1 MKFRLNRF
9 WRNTMTVSA
18 FVAIAGSASAGG
30 PTYKIIV
37 NEFLRAGDLNTGNE
51 WAELV
56 LLEDM
61 SAAELNTYFLGDS
74 TSSTN
79 AKFAGYQFTGMEGIN
94 NTYCKGTIITV
105 AGDTGPASDTS
116 YNPAVNDWNIT
127 LKTSGTNLT
136 SNGSNG
142 DFAGT
147 DVVYVDTDGTN
158 GSAVLTA
165 NGFAI
170 NWDSSP
176 GPFGSNA
183 TFTLTNS
190 PANNTGVQLS
200 DIVDNAHLDG
210 SWASDV
216 AQASLT
222 PGVPNGGNNSSSIF
236 ALRDSLANIAS
247 GDVSLDEGNAGTTA
261 FVFTVT
267 RTNGCLGA
275 TVFYDVN
282 PTGANAADAA
292 DFGGSLPTGSVSF
305 NAGETSKDI
314 TVLVSGDTT
323 VENDE
328 TFILS
333 VFDGPLPPAP
343 VEGGGSLLLTTA
355 TGTILNDDVNNADIT
370 IDDVTQTEGNAG
382 TTTFDF
388 TVSITPGFTGDISVD
403 FATADNTAT
412 TADNDYVATSGT
424 VDFSSDNPG
433 VVTQTVSVTVNGD
446 TTVESDETFFVNLSN
461 VQGAAVIADSQGLG
475 TIQND
480 DVANISI
487 NDVTQTEDNAGT
499 STFNFTVSID
509 QSVTASVE
517 VNTANGTATAGSDY
531 TAIAGQVVNFT
542 SGGVTS
548 QTVSVTVNG
557 DVTIEPNETFFVN
570 LSNASGALIADN
582 QGQGTI
588 LNDDNVQAVL
598 SGTKSVSGDLVPGGT
613 ATYTIVLSNTGPN
626 PQNNNPG
633 DEMTDT
639 LPDGV
644 TFVSANATSGT
655 VSNVGNMV
663 SWNGSIPAAA
673 SVTITI
679 NTAISNSAVGQIDNQ
694 ATINF
699 DNDGDNSNESSA
711 LSNIAG
717 FFIPFVI
724 PSLTIYGIALL
735 MLLVVGFIF
744 VKQRKFNN

>member
-9 WRNTMTVSA
+9 WLNTMAVSA

-37 NEFLRAGDLNTGNE
+37 NEFLRAGNLTTTDE

-74 TSSTN
+74 TSSTA

-127 LKTSGTNLT
+127 LKTSGANLT

-158 GSAVLTA
+158 GNNVLTA

-170 NWDSSP
+170 NWDSTP
-176 GPFGSNA
+176 GTFGSNA

-190 PANNTGVQLS
+190 PANNTGAQLS

-210 SWASDV
+210 SWVSDV
-216 AQASLT
+216 LPGSLT
-222 PGVPNGGNNSSSIF
+222 PGLTNGFGNTTSIF
-236 ALRDSLANIAS
+236 ALRDSLANVAS

-261 FVFTVT
+261 FIFTVT

-275 TVFYDVN
+275 TVFYDVT

-305 NAGETSKDI
+305 NTGETSKDI
-314 TVLVSGDTT
+314 TVLVSGDTS

-328 TFILS
+328 TFLLS
-333 VFDGPLPPAP
+333 IYDAPIPASI
-343 VEGGGSLLLTTA
+343 EGGTNLLTSV

-388 TVSITPGFTGDISVD
+388 TVSITPGFAGDISVD
-403 FATADNTAT
+403 FTTADNTAT
-412 TADNDYVATSGT
+412 TANSDYVATSGT

-461 VQGAAVIADSQGLG
+461 VQGAAVISDSQGLG

-487 NDVTQTEDNAGT
+487 NDVTQTEGNAGT
-499 STFNFTVSID
+499 STFDFTVSID
-509 QSVTASVE
+509 QSVNASVE

-542 SGGVTS
+542 SGGATT

-582 QGQGTI
+582 QGLGTI
-588 LNDDNVQAVL
+588 QNDDNIQAIL
-598 SGTKSVSGDLVPGGT
+598 SGSKSVSGDLVPGGT
-613 ATYTIVLSNTGPN
+613 ATYTIVLNNTGPN
-626 PQNNNPG
+626 PQNDNPG
-633 DEMTDT
+633 DEMTDI
-639 LPDGV
+639 LPTGV

-655 VSNVGNMV
+655 VSNIGNTV
-663 SWNGSIPAAA
+663 SWNGSIPAAS
-673 SVTITI
+673 SVTVTI
-679 NTAISNSAVGQIDNQ
+679 NVSIDSSARGQIDNQ

-724 PSLTIYGIALL
+724 PSLSTYGITLL
-735 MLLVVGFIF
+735 MLMVIGLMFF
-744 VKQRKFNN
+744 RQNKTMN

>member
-1 MKFRLNRF
+1 MA
-9 WRNTMTVSA
+9 VSA

-37 NEFLRAGDLNTGNE
+37 NEFLRAGNLTTTDE

-74 TSSTN
+74 TSSTA

-127 LKTSGTNLT
+127 LKTSGANLT

-158 GSAVLTA
+158 GNNVLTA

-170 NWDSSP
+170 NWDSTP
-176 GPFGSNA
+176 GTFGSNA

-190 PANNTGVQLS
+190 PANNTGAQLS

-210 SWASDV
+210 SWVSDV
-216 AQASLT
+216 LPGSLT
-222 PGVPNGGNNSSSIF
+222 PGLTNGFGNTTSIF
-236 ALRDSLANIAS
+236 ALRDSLANVAS

-261 FVFTVT
+261 FIFTVT

-275 TVFYDVN
+275 TVFYDVT

-305 NAGETSKDI
+305 NTGETSKDI
-314 TVLVSGDTT
+314 TVLVSGDTS

-328 TFILS
+328 TFLLS
-333 VFDGPLPPAP
+333 IYDAPIPASI
-343 VEGGGSLLLTTA
+343 EGGTNLLTSV

-388 TVSITPGFTGDISVD
+388 TVSITPGFAGDISVD
-403 FATADNTAT
+403 FTTADNTAT
-412 TADNDYVATSGT
+412 TANSDYVATSGT

-461 VQGAAVIADSQGLG
+461 VQGAAVISDSQGLG

-487 NDVTQTEDNAGT
+487 NDVTQTEGNAGT
-499 STFNFTVSID
+499 STFDFTVSID
-509 QSVTASVE
+509 QSVNASVE

-542 SGGVTS
+542 SGGATT

-582 QGQGTI
+582 QGLGTI
-588 LNDDNVQAVL
+588 QNDDNIQAIL
-598 SGTKSVSGDLVPGGT
+598 SGSKSVSGDLVPGGT
-613 ATYTIVLSNTGPN
+613 ATYTIVLNNTGPN
-626 PQNNNPG
+626 PQNDNPG
-633 DEMTDT
+633 DEMTDI
-639 LPDGV
+639 LPTGV

-655 VSNVGNMV
+655 VSNIGNTV
-663 SWNGSIPAAA
+663 SWNGSIPAAS
-673 SVTITI
+673 SVTVTI
-679 NTAISNSAVGQIDNQ
+679 NVSIDSSARGQIDNQ

-724 PSLTIYGIALL
+724 PSLSTYGITLL
-735 MLLVVGFIF
+735 MLMVIGLMFF
-744 VKQRKFNN
+744 RQNKTMN

>member
-1 MKFRLNRF
+1 MA
-9 WRNTMTVSA
+9 VSA

-37 NEFLRAGDLNTGNE
+37 NEFLRAGNLTTTDE

-74 TSSTN
+74 TSSTA

-127 LKTSGTNLT
+127 LKTSGANLT

-170 NWDSSP
+170 NWDSTP
-176 GPFGSNA
+176 GTFGSNA

-190 PANNTGVQLS
+190 PANNTGAQLS

-210 SWASDV
+210 SWVSDV
-216 AQASLT
+216 LPGSLT
-222 PGVPNGGNNSSSIF
+222 PGLTNGFGNTTSIF
-236 ALRDSLANIAS
+236 ALRDSLANVAS

-261 FVFTVT
+261 FIFTVT

-275 TVFYDVN
+275 TVFYDVT

-305 NAGETSKDI
+305 NTGETSKDI
-314 TVLVSGDTT
+314 TVLVSGDTS

-328 TFILS
+328 TFLLS
-333 VFDGPLPPAP
+333 IYDAPIPASI
-343 VEGGGSLLLTTA
+343 EGGTNLLTSV

-388 TVSITPGFTGDISVD
+388 TVSITPGFAGDISVD
-403 FATADNTAT
+403 FTTADNTAT
-412 TADNDYVATSGT
+412 TANSDYVATSGT

-461 VQGAAVIADSQGLG
+461 VQGAAVISDSQGLG

-487 NDVTQTEDNAGT
+487 NDVTQTEGNAGT
-499 STFNFTVSID
+499 STFDFTVSID
-509 QSVTASVE
+509 QSVNASVE

-542 SGGVTS
+542 SGGATT

-582 QGQGTI
+582 QGLGTI
-588 LNDDNVQAVL
+588 QNDDNIQAIL
-598 SGTKSVSGDLVPGGT
+598 SGSKSVSGDLVPGGT
-613 ATYTIVLSNTGPN
+613 ATYTIVLNNTGPN
-626 PQNNNPG
+626 PQNDNPG
-633 DEMTDT
+633 DEMTDI
-639 LPDGV
+639 LPTGV

-655 VSNVGNMV
+655 VSNIGNTV
-663 SWNGSIPAAA
+663 SWNGSIPAAS
-673 SVTITI
+673 SVTVTI
-679 NTAISNSAVGQIDNQ
+679 NVSIDSSARGQIDNQ

-724 PSLTIYGIALL
+724 PSLSTYGITLL
-735 MLLVVGFIF
+735 MLMVIGLMFF
-744 VKQRKFNN
+744 RQNKTMN

>member
-9 WRNTMTVSA
+9 WLNTMAVSA

-37 NEFLRAGDLNTGNE
+37 NEFLRAGNLTTTDE

-74 TSSTN
+74 TSSTA

-127 LKTSGTNLT
+127 LKTSGANLT

-158 GSAVLTA
+158 GNNVLTA

-170 NWDSSP
+170 NWDSTP
-176 GPFGSNA
+176 GTFGSNA

-190 PANNTGVQLS
+190 PANNTGAQLS

-210 SWASDV
+210 SWVSDV
-216 AQASLT
+216 LPGSLT
-222 PGVPNGGNNSSSIF
+222 PGLTNGFGNTTSIF
-236 ALRDSLANIAS
+236 ALRDSLANVAS

-261 FVFTVT
+261 FIFTVT

-275 TVFYDVN
+275 TVFYDVT

-305 NAGETSKDI
+305 NTGETSKDI
-314 TVLVSGDTT
+314 TVLVSGDTS

-328 TFILS
+328 TFLLS
-333 VFDGPLPPAP
+333 IYDAPIPASI
-343 VEGGGSLLLTTA
+343 EGGTNLLTSV

-388 TVSITPGFTGDISVD
+388 TVSITPGFAGDISVD
-403 FATADNTAT
+403 FTTADNTAT
-412 TADNDYVATSGT
+412 TANSDYVATSGT

-461 VQGAAVIADSQGLG
+461 VQGAAVISDSQGLG

-487 NDVTQTEDNAGT
+487 NDVTQTEGNAGT
-499 STFNFTVSID
+499 STFDFTVSID
-509 QSVTASVE
+509 QSVNASVE

-542 SGGVTS
+542 SGGATT

-582 QGQGTI
+582 QGLGTI
-588 LNDDNVQAVL
+588 QNDDNIQAIL
-598 SGTKSVSGDLVPGGT
+598 SGSKSVSGDLVPGGT
-613 ATYTIVLSNTGPN
+613 ATYTIVLNNTGPN
-626 PQNNNPG
+626 PQNDNPG
-633 DEMTDT
+633 DEMTDI
-639 LPDGV
+639 LPTGV

-655 VSNVGNMV
+655 VSNIGNTV
-663 SWNGSIPAAA
+663 SWNGSIPAAS
-673 SVTITI
+673 SVTVTI
-679 NTAISNSAVGQIDNQ
+679 NVSIDSSARGQIDNQ

-717 FFIPFVI
+717 FF
-724 PSLTIYGIALL
+724 
-735 MLLVVGFIF
+735 
-744 VKQRKFNN
+744 

>member
-1 MKFRLNRF
+1 M
-9 WRNTMTVSA
+9 
-18 FVAIAGSASAGG
+18 
-30 PTYKIIV
+30 
-37 NEFLRAGDLNTGNE
+37 
-51 WAELV
+51 
-56 LLEDM
+56 
-61 SAAELNTYFLGDS
+61 
-74 TSSTN
+74 
-79 AKFAGYQFTGMEGIN
+79 
-94 NTYCKGTIITV
+94 
-105 AGDTGPASDTS
+105 
-116 YNPAVNDWNIT
+116 
-127 LKTSGTNLT
+127 
-136 SNGSNG
+136 
-142 DFAGT
+142 
-147 DVVYVDTDGTN
+147 
-158 GSAVLTA
+158 
-165 NGFAI
+165 
-170 NWDSSP
+170 
-176 GPFGSNA
+176 
-183 TFTLTNS
+183 TNS
-190 PANNTGVQLS
+190 PANNTGAQLS

-210 SWASDV
+210 SWVSDV
-216 AQASLT
+216 LPGSLT
-222 PGVPNGGNNSSSIF
+222 PGLTNGFGNTTSIF
-236 ALRDSLANIAS
+236 ALRDSLANVAS

-261 FVFTVT
+261 FIFTVT

-275 TVFYDVN
+275 TVFYDVT

-305 NAGETSKDI
+305 NTGETSKDI
-314 TVLVSGDTT
+314 TVLVSGDTS

-328 TFILS
+328 TFLLS
-333 VFDGPLPPAP
+333 IYDAPIPASI
-343 VEGGGSLLLTTA
+343 EGGTNLLTSV

-388 TVSITPGFTGDISVD
+388 TVSITPGFAGDISVD
-403 FATADNTAT
+403 FTTADNTAT
-412 TADNDYVATSGT
+412 TANSDYVATSGT

-461 VQGAAVIADSQGLG
+461 VQGAAVISDSQGLG

-487 NDVTQTEDNAGT
+487 NDVTQTEGNAGT
-499 STFNFTVSID
+499 STFDFTVSID
-509 QSVTASVE
+509 QSVNASVE

-542 SGGVTS
+542 SGGATT

-582 QGQGTI
+582 QGLGTI
-588 LNDDNVQAVL
+588 QNDDNIQAIL
-598 SGTKSVSGDLVPGGT
+598 SGSKSVSGDLVPGGT
-613 ATYTIVLSNTGPN
+613 ATYTIVLNNTGPN
-626 PQNNNPG
+626 PQNDNPG
-633 DEMTDT
+633 DEMTDI
-639 LPDGV
+639 LPTGV

-655 VSNVGNMV
+655 VSNIGNTV
-663 SWNGSIPAAA
+663 SWNGSIPAAS
-673 SVTITI
+673 SVTVTI
-679 NTAISNSAVGQIDNQ
+679 NVSIDSSARGQIDNQ

-724 PSLTIYGIALL
+724 PSLSTYGITLL
-735 MLLVVGFIF
+735 MLMVIGLMFF
-744 VKQRKFNN
+744 RQNKTMN

>member
-1 MKFRLNRF
+1 
-9 WRNTMTVSA
+9 
-18 FVAIAGSASAGG
+18 
-30 PTYKIIV
+30 
-37 NEFLRAGDLNTGNE
+37 
-51 WAELV
+51 
-56 LLEDM
+56 
-61 SAAELNTYFLGDS
+61 
-74 TSSTN
+74 
-79 AKFAGYQFTGMEGIN
+79 MEGIN

-127 LKTSGTNLT
+127 LKTSGANLT

-158 GSAVLTA
+158 GNNVLTA

-170 NWDSSP
+170 NWDSTP
-176 GPFGSNA
+176 GTFGSNA

-190 PANNTGVQLS
+190 PANNTGAQLS

-210 SWASDV
+210 SWVSDV
-216 AQASLT
+216 LPGSLT
-222 PGVPNGGNNSSSIF
+222 PGLTNGFGNTTSIF
-236 ALRDSLANIAS
+236 ALRDSLANVAS

-261 FVFTVT
+261 FIFTVT

-275 TVFYDVN
+275 TVFYDVT

-305 NAGETSKDI
+305 NTGETSKDI
-314 TVLVSGDTT
+314 TVLVSGDTS

-328 TFILS
+328 TFLLS
-333 VFDGPLPPAP
+333 IYDAPIPASI
-343 VEGGGSLLLTTA
+343 EGGTNLLTSV

-388 TVSITPGFTGDISVD
+388 TVSITPGFAGDISVD
-403 FATADNTAT
+403 FTTADNTAT
-412 TADNDYVATSGT
+412 TANSDYVATSGT

-461 VQGAAVIADSQGLG
+461 VQGAAVISDSQGLG

-487 NDVTQTEDNAGT
+487 NDVTQTEGNAGT
-499 STFNFTVSID
+499 STFDFTVSID
-509 QSVTASVE
+509 QSVNASVE

-542 SGGVTS
+542 SGGATT

-582 QGQGTI
+582 QGLGTI
-588 LNDDNVQAVL
+588 QNDDNIQAIL
-598 SGTKSVSGDLVPGGT
+598 SGSKSVSGDLVPGGT
-613 ATYTIVLSNTGPN
+613 ATYTIVLNNTGPN
-626 PQNNNPG
+626 PQNDNPG
-633 DEMTDT
+633 DEMTDI
-639 LPDGV
+639 LPTGV

-655 VSNVGNMV
+655 VSNIGNTV
-663 SWNGSIPAAA
+663 SWNGSIPAAS
-673 SVTITI
+673 SVTVTI
-679 NTAISNSAVGQIDNQ
+679 NVSIDSSARGQIDNQ

-724 PSLTIYGIALL
+724 PSLSTYGITLL
-735 MLLVVGFIF
+735 MLMVIGLMFF
-744 VKQRKFNN
+744 RQNKTMN

>member
-1 MKFRLNRF
+1 MA
-9 WRNTMTVSA
+9 VSA

-37 NEFLRAGDLNTGNE
+37 NEFLRAGNLTTTDE

-56 LLEDM
+56 LLEDI

-74 TSSTN
+74 TSSTA

-127 LKTSGTNLT
+127 LKTSGANLT

-158 GSAVLTA
+158 GNNVLTA

-170 NWDSSP
+170 NWDSTP
-176 GPFGSNA
+176 GTFGSNA

-190 PANNTGVQLS
+190 PANNTGAQLS

-210 SWASDV
+210 SWVSDV
-216 AQASLT
+216 LPGSLT
-222 PGVPNGGNNSSSIF
+222 PGLTNGFGNTTSIF
-236 ALRDSLANIAS
+236 ALRDSLANVAS

-261 FVFTVT
+261 FIFTVT

-275 TVFYDVN
+275 TVFYDVT

-305 NAGETSKDI
+305 NTGETSKDI
-314 TVLVSGDTT
+314 TVLVSGDTS

-328 TFILS
+328 TFLLS
-333 VFDGPLPPAP
+333 IYDAPIPASI
-343 VEGGGSLLLTTA
+343 EGGTNLLTSV

-388 TVSITPGFTGDISVD
+388 TVSITPGFAGDISVD
-403 FATADNTAT
+403 FTTADNTAT
-412 TADNDYVATSGT
+412 TANSDYVATSGT

-461 VQGAAVIADSQGLG
+461 VQGAAVISDSQGLG

-487 NDVTQTEDNAGT
+487 NDVTQTEGNAGT
-499 STFNFTVSID
+499 STFDFTVSID
-509 QSVTASVE
+509 QSVNASVE

-542 SGGVTS
+542 SGGATT

-582 QGQGTI
+582 QGLGTI
-588 LNDDNVQAVL
+588 QNDDNIQAIL
-598 SGTKSVSGDLVPGGT
+598 SGSKSVSGDLVPGGT
-613 ATYTIVLSNTGPN
+613 ATYTIVLNNTGPN
-626 PQNNNPG
+626 PQNDNPG
-633 DEMTDT
+633 DEMTDI
-639 LPDGV
+639 LPTGV

-655 VSNVGNMV
+655 VSNIGNTV
-663 SWNGSIPAAA
+663 SWNGSIPAAS
-673 SVTITI
+673 SVTVTI
-679 NTAISNSAVGQIDNQ
+679 NVSIDSSARGQIDNQ

-724 PSLTIYGIALL
+724 PSLSTYGITLL
-735 MLLVVGFIF
+735 MLMVIGLMFF
-744 VKQRKFNN
+744 RQNKTMN

>member
-1 MKFRLNRF
+1 MA
-9 WRNTMTVSA
+9 VSA

-37 NEFLRAGDLNTGNE
+37 NEFLRAGNLTTTDE

-74 TSSTN
+74 TSSTA

-127 LKTSGTNLT
+127 LKTSGANLT

-158 GSAVLTA
+158 GNNVLTA

-170 NWDSSP
+170 NWDSTP
-176 GPFGSNA
+176 GTFGSNA

-190 PANNTGVQLS
+190 PANNTGAQLS

-210 SWASDV
+210 SWVSDV
-216 AQASLT
+216 LTGSLT
-222 PGVPNGGNNSSSIF
+222 PGLTNGFGNTTSIF
-236 ALRDSLANIAS
+236 ALRDSLANVAS

-261 FVFTVT
+261 FIFTVT

-275 TVFYDVN
+275 TVFYDVT

-305 NAGETSKDI
+305 NTGETSKDI
-314 TVLVSGDTT
+314 TVLVSGDTS

-328 TFILS
+328 TFLLS
-333 VFDGPLPPAP
+333 IYDAPIPASI
-343 VEGGGSLLLTTA
+343 EGGTNLLTSV

-388 TVSITPGFTGDISVD
+388 TVSITPGFAGDISVD
-403 FATADNTAT
+403 FTTADNTAT
-412 TADNDYVATSGT
+412 TANSDYVATSGT

-461 VQGAAVIADSQGLG
+461 VQGAAVISDSQGLG

-487 NDVTQTEDNAGT
+487 NDVTQTEGNAGT
-499 STFNFTVSID
+499 STFDFTVSID
-509 QSVTASVE
+509 QSVNASVE

-542 SGGVTS
+542 SGGATT

-582 QGQGTI
+582 QGLGTI
-588 LNDDNVQAVL
+588 QNDDNIQAIL
-598 SGTKSVSGDLVPGGT
+598 SGSKSVSGDLVPGGT
-613 ATYTIVLSNTGPN
+613 ATYTIVLNNTGPN
-626 PQNNNPG
+626 PQNDNPG
-633 DEMTDT
+633 DEMTDI
-639 LPDGV
+639 LPTGV

-655 VSNVGNMV
+655 VSNIGNTV
-663 SWNGSIPAAA
+663 SWNGSIPAAS
-673 SVTITI
+673 SVTVTI
-679 NTAISNSAVGQIDNQ
+679 NVSIDSSARGQIDNQ

-724 PSLTIYGIALL
+724 PSLSTYGITLL
-735 MLLVVGFIF
+735 MLMVIGLMFF
-744 VKQRKFNN
+744 RQNKTMN

>member
-9 WRNTMTVSA
+9 WLNTMAVSA

-37 NEFLRAGDLNTGNE
+37 NEFLRAGNLTTTDE

-74 TSSTN
+74 TSSTA

-127 LKTSGTNLT
+127 LKTSGANLT

-158 GSAVLTA
+158 GNNVLTA

-170 NWDSSP
+170 NWDSTP
-176 GPFGSNA
+176 GTFGSNA

-190 PANNTGVQLS
+190 PANNTGAQLS

-210 SWASDV
+210 SWVSDV
-216 AQASLT
+216 LPGSLT
-222 PGVPNGGNNSSSIF
+222 PGLTNGFGNTTSIF
-236 ALRDSLANIAS
+236 ALRDSLANVAS

-261 FVFTVT
+261 FIFTVT

-275 TVFYDVN
+275 TVFYDVT

-305 NAGETSKDI
+305 NTGETSKDI
-314 TVLVSGDTT
+314 TVLVSGDTS

-328 TFILS
+328 TFLLS
-333 VFDGPLPPAP
+333 IYDAPIPASI
-343 VEGGGSLLLTTA
+343 EGGTNLLTSV

-388 TVSITPGFTGDISVD
+388 TVSITPGFAGDISVD
-403 FATADNTAT
+403 FTTADNTAT
-412 TADNDYVATSGT
+412 TANSDYVATSGT

-446 TTVESDETFFVNLSN
+446 TTVESDETFFVNLIN
-461 VQGAAVIADSQGLG
+461 VQGAAVISDSQGLG

-487 NDVTQTEDNAGT
+487 NDVTQTEGNAGT
-499 STFNFTVSID
+499 STFDFTVSID
-509 QSVTASVE
+509 QSVNASVE

-542 SGGVTS
+542 SGGATT

-582 QGQGTI
+582 QGLGTI
-588 LNDDNVQAVL
+588 QNDDNIQAIL
-598 SGTKSVSGDLVPGGT
+598 SGSKSVSGDLVPGGT
-613 ATYTIVLSNTGPN
+613 ATYTIVLNNTGPN
-626 PQNNNPG
+626 PQNDNPG
-633 DEMTDT
+633 DEMTDI
-639 LPDGV
+639 LPTGV

-655 VSNVGNMV
+655 VSNIGNTV
-663 SWNGSIPAAA
+663 SWNGSIPAAS
-673 SVTITI
+673 SVTVTI
-679 NTAISNSAVGQIDNQ
+679 NVSIDSSARGQIDNQ

-724 PSLTIYGIALL
+724 PSLSTYGITLL
-735 MLLVVGFIF
+735 MLMVIGLMFF
-744 VKQRKFNN
+744 RQNKTMN